1 MVDKLD
7 DWDIRWNEP
16 SPQMHTLR
24 EHILTLQNEMNA
36 INSIPSNML
45 TVNERL
51 NGFDITVKNF
61 ELNLTLLQLHVLGKI
76 TAVEMGNLLRMVHSV
91 DPENHVVAHETVNE
105 LLKTIT

>member
-1 MVDKLD
+1 MVDKLE

-16 SPQMHTLR
+16 SPQIYTLR
-24 EHILTLQNEMNA
+24 EHIKTLQNDMATMNTM
-36 INSIPSNML
+36 PSNLL

-51 NGFDITVKNF
+51 NNFEINVKNI

-76 TAVEMGNLLRMVHSV
+76 TAIEMGNLLRMVHSV

>member
-1 MVDKLD
+1 MPEKLE
-7 DWDIRWNEP
+7 DWDSRWNEP
-16 SPQMHTLR
+16 SPQIYTLR
-24 EHILTLQNEMNA
+24 EHIKTLQNDMDTMA
-36 INSIPSNML
+36 TIPSNMI

-51 NGFDITVKNF
+51 NGFDITVKNI

-76 TAVEMGNLLRMVHSV
+76 TAVEMGNLLKMVHSV

>member
-1 MVDKLD
+1 MVDKLED
-7 DWDIRWNEP
+7 CDIRWNEP

-36 INSIPSNML
+36 VNSIPGDISTINDKMNNFQIKVENM
-45 TVNERL
+45 
-51 NGFDITVKNF
+51 
-61 ELNLTLLQLHVLGKI
+61 ELNITLLQLHVLGKI

-91 DPENHVVAHETVNE
+91 DPENHVVAHETVKE

>member
-1 MVDKLD
+1 MVDKLE

-36 INSIPSNML
+36 VNSIPSNML
-45 TVNERL
+45 TVNDKM
-51 NGFDITVKNF
+51 NNF
-61 ELNLTLLQLHVLGKI
+61 QIKVENMELNITLLQLHVLGKI

-91 DPENHVVAHETVNE
+91 DPENHVVAHETVKE

>member
-1 MVDKLD
+1 MVDKLED
-7 DWDIRWNEP
+7 GDIRWNEP

-36 INSIPSNML
+36 VNSIPGDISTINDKMNNFQIKVENM
-45 TVNERL
+45 
-51 NGFDITVKNF
+51 
-61 ELNLTLLQLHVLGKI
+61 ELNITLLQLHVLGKI

-91 DPENHVVAHETVNE
+91 DPENHVVAHETVKE

>member
-1 MVDKLD
+1 MVDKLE
-7 DWDIRWNEP
+7 DWDSRWNEP

-36 INSIPSNML
+36 VNSIPGDISTINDKMNNFQIKVENM
-45 TVNERL
+45 
-51 NGFDITVKNF
+51 
-61 ELNLTLLQLHVLGKI
+61 ELNITLLQLHVLGKI
-76 TAVEMGNLLRMVHSV
+76 TAIEMGNLLRMVHSV

>member
-1 MVDKLD
+1 MVDKLE

-24 EHILTLQNEMNA
+24 EHILTLQNEMNGV
-36 INSIPSNML
+36 NSIPGYISTINDKMNNFQIKVENM
-45 TVNERL
+45 
-51 NGFDITVKNF
+51 
-61 ELNLTLLQLHVLGKI
+61 ELNITLLQLHVLGKI

-91 DPENHVVAHETVNE
+91 DPENHVVAHETVKE

>member
-1 MVDKLD
+1 MVDKLE

-24 EHILTLQNEMNA
+24 E
-36 INSIPSNML
+36 
-45 TVNERL
+45 L
-51 NGFDITVKNF
+51 NI
-61 ELNLTLLQLHVLGKI
+61 TLLQLHVLGKI

-91 DPENHVVAHETVNE
+91 DPENHVVAHETVKE